1 MQDVKDITRIERIG
15 AHSHIRGLGLDDAL
29 EARLVS
35 QGMVG
40 QANARKAAG
49 VILQMIRD
57 GKIAGRAVLIAGQP
71 GTGKTAIA
79 MGMAQALGADTPFTT
94 IAASEIFSLEM
105 NKTEAL
111 TQAFRRSIGVRIK
124 EETEIIEGEVVEI
137 EIDRPAA
144 GAAATAGKTGKLTLK
159 TTEMETVYDLGQKMI
174 DSLTKE
180 KVQSGDVITIDKAT
194 GRISVL
200 GRSFARSRDYDAMG
214 ASTKFVQCPEG
225 ELQKRKEV
233 VHVVSLHEVDVIN
246 SRTQGFL
253 ALFSGWRAAAR
264 ARARRIADVCRL
276 GRGARARAPI
286 LTHPPLCLDALQ
298 ATRVRSSRRC
308 ASRSTRRWPSGA
320 RRARR
325 RSSRAYAR
333 WAVAAVAQRG
343 VAARLGG
350 GGLRRAGGRRA
361 GWARSRRAP
370 APHMEVE
377 AGERAPRA
385 ACRRDGERAC
395 RRPPGSRSASGMRA
409 AHRVRRT
416 AFGLRRPLPPAPRP
430 LRPSPSSAQVLF
442 IDEVH
447 MLDIE
452 CFSFLNRALES
463 DLAPVLVVATNR
475 GITRIR
481 GTNYKS
487 PHGIPIDLLDRLLI
501 ISTTPYSDKEV
512 KQILRIRCEEEDV
525 EMTDDALALLT
536 KVGMETSLRYAIHM
550 IIASALVCA
559 KRKGTQVDVEDIKR
573 VYTLFVDVKRSTQ
586 FLQEY
591 QSEFMFNEIQPADAD
606 MTDAQV

>member
-1 MQDVKDITRIERIG
+1 MATSAVKMQEVKDITRIERIG
-15 AHSHIRGLGLDDAL
+15 AHSHIRGLGLDDSL
-29 EARLVS
+29 EARMVS

-49 VILQMIRD
+49 VILSMIKD
-57 GKIAGRAVLIAGQP
+57 GDIAGRAILIAGQP

-79 MGMAQALGADTPFTT
+79 MGMSQALGSDTPFTT

-111 TQAFRRSIGVRIK
+111 TQAWSARGWHSSGSSASSPTLAFRRSIGVRIK

-144 GAAATAGKTGKLTLK
+144 GAPSGGKTGKLTLK

-180 KVQSGDVITIDKAT
+180 KAQAGDVITIDKAT

-200 GRSFARSRDYDAMG
+200 GRSFTRSRDYDAMG
-214 ASTKFVQCPEG
+214 PNTKFVQCPEG

-246 SRTQGFL
+246 SRQQGFL
-253 ALFSGWRAAAR
+253 ALFAGDTGEIKAEVREQIDTKVAEWREEGKAE
-264 ARARRIADVCRL
+264 IV
-276 GRGARARAPI
+276 
-286 LTHPPLCLDALQ
+286 
-298 ATRVRSSRRC
+298 
-308 ASRSTRRWPSGA
+308 
-320 RRARR
+320 
-325 RSSRAYAR
+325 
-333 WAVAAVAQRG
+333 
-343 VAARLGG
+343 
-350 GGLRRAGGRRA
+350 
-361 GWARSRRAP
+361 
-370 APHMEVE
+370 
-377 AGERAPRA
+377 
-385 ACRRDGERAC
+385 
-395 RRPPGSRSASGMRA
+395 PG
-409 AHRVRRT
+409 
-416 AFGLRRPLPPAPRP
+416 
-430 LRPSPSSAQVLF
+430 VLF

-452 CFSFLNRALES
+452 CFSYLNRALES

-501 ISTTPYSDKEV
+501 ISTTPYTEKEIKQSTQV
-512 KQILRIRCEEEDV
+512 QDDPPPAQILHIRCEEEDV
-525 EMTDDALALLT
+525 EMSEDALALLT
-536 KVGMETSLRYAIHM
+536 KIGVETSLRYAIHL
-550 IIASALVCA
+550 IIAAALVCA
-559 KRKGTQVDVEDIKR
+559 KRKGVEVEVEDIKK

-586 FLQEY
+586 FLIEY
-591 QSEFMFNEIQPADAD
+591 QSEFMFSEIQDQDAD
-606 MTDAQV
+606 MTDSRI